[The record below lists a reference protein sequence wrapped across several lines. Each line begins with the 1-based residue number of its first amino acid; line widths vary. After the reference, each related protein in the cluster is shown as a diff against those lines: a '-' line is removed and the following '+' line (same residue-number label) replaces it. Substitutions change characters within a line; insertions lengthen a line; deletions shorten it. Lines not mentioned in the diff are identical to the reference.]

1 MAILRILLDVKTTH
15 CLSGH
20 IPKVRSCYTLLL
32 VYPMHV
38 SMGYT
43 LITVIR
49 EALKHFS
56 EIQGCCNMKVPES
69 RIKVKEKAV
78 ARRADGDVEV
88 IMKEKKVIL
97 KECRNLNSVSGK

>member
-1 MAILRILLDVKTTH
+1 
-15 CLSGH
+15 
-20 IPKVRSCYTLLL
+20 
-32 VYPMHV
+32 
-38 SMGYT
+38 
-43 LITVIR
+43 
-49 EALKHFS
+49 
-56 EIQGCCNMKVPES
+56 MKVPES